1 MTTYATRSP
10 LQPLHN
16 PHMMSQL
23 RRSSR
28 RTSANI
34 PHTEEAPIANGIGHN
49 TEREKDGQKNGLGGK
64 PSKSIPNGGTSK
76 AKGGR
81 GKRKFGELNCGAI
94 VRLRRASPSSQGSSN
109 RYKCGL
115 WTCRAGEAKFLIDY
129 DEEDDGFTF
138 ARTRSKKPKAD
149 TAVQTR
155 PITEDEHEE
164 TAKPVAIQKSRKMSV
179 ELPALAP
186 LENTPTEK
194 RRRSPRNSGEHQTT
208 ADPPPLQVKK
218 RRVKETKPIEPEAS
232 KSAKPSSTDAQ
243 KDPRPAKATEHHEI
257 SFDATKIALP
267 FADTPIIR
275 RNKAMRKGAE
285 NGDRRSSLGMRGRR
299 ASSLI
304 DSGKSNG
311 ILPLSF
317 WQSLLI

>member
-16 PHMMSQL
+16 PHMMSEL

-28 RTSANI
+28 RTSANVAH
-34 PHTEEAPIANGIGHN
+34 PEDAPIANGVGHDS
-49 TEREKDGQKNGLGGK
+49 EREKDGQKTGPGGRS
-64 PSKSIPNGGTSK
+64 SKSIVNGGTAK

-81 GKRKFGELNCGAI
+81 GKRKFGELE
-94 VRLRRASPSSQGSSN
+94 
-109 RYKCGL
+109 CGL
-115 WTCRAGEAKFLIDY
+115 VKVSRPSQDSLDSCGFGFFGCVELAKLTILIDY

-149 TAVQTR
+149 TPRQPT
-155 PITEDEHEE
+155 PINEDDQAESV
-164 TAKPVAIQKSRKMSV
+164 KPVAAKKPRKKPV

-186 LENTPTEK
+186 MENTSVEK
-194 RRRSPRNSGEHQTT
+194 RRRSPRNSGDHQTS
-208 ADPPPLQVKK
+208 ADPPPIQVKK
-218 RRVKETKPIEPEAS
+218 RRIKETKRVEPKAS
-232 KSAKPSSTDAQ
+232 EGEQPSNTGAQ
-243 KDPRPAKATEHHEI
+243 QDPRPAKAAEHHEI
-257 SFDATKIALP
+257 SFDVTKIALP

-311 ILPLSF
+311 IWPL
-317 WQSLLI
+317 LNPEMIADLN

>member
-28 RTSANI
+28 RTSANLA
-34 PHTEEAPIANGIGHN
+34 HVEDAPVTNGVGHES
-49 TEREKDGQKNGLGGK
+49 EREKDGQKTGSGGK
-64 PSKSIPNGGTSK
+64 SSKSVVNGGTSK

-81 GKRKFGELNCGAI
+81 EKRKYGE
-94 VRLRRASPSSQGSSN
+94 S
-109 RYKCGL
+109 Y
-115 WTCRAGEAKFLIDY
+115 CRACTIMSRLFGFLWIRSFGCVELAMLTFLTDY

-149 TAVQTR
+149 TLRQPPPIAENDQEEKVKSVAVKKTR
-155 PITEDEHEE
+155 
-164 TAKPVAIQKSRKMSV
+164 KKSI
-179 ELPALAP
+179 ELPALEP
-186 LENTPTEK
+186 MENTPVEK

-208 ADPPPLQVKK
+208 ADPPPIQVKK
-218 RRVKETKPIEPEAS
+218 RRVKETKRVDPKTSEGDLPNT
-232 KSAKPSSTDAQ
+232 TDTQ
-243 KDPRPAKATEHHEI
+243 QDSRPAKTSGHQEI
-257 SFDATKIALP
+257 SFDVTKIALP

-311 ILPLSF
+311 T
-317 WQSLLI
+317 